1 MKGSL
6 HILCVLV
13 LLTCSNKAFSQHVHG
28 GGEAP
33 GGSPMTCFIEAKVIS
48 TLSARVKHTVANPSY
63 KVKVKLLSVS
73 HCGSS
78 VPMALNPGDIV
89 EITVASSDR
98 LRKGDTFK
106 ANAEERLRMG
116 HQPQLLVFSY
126 GLNKRR

>member
-1 MKGSL
+1 
-6 HILCVLV
+6 
-13 LLTCSNKAFSQHVHG
+13 
-28 GGEAP
+28 
-33 GGSPMTCFIEAKVIS
+33 MTCFIEAKVIGTS
-48 TLSARVKHTVANPSY
+48 SARVKHTVASPSY

-89 EITVASSDR
+89 EITVAKGDR